1 MKKNEHEIRD
11 PIHVFIRLDNHERKV
26 LDSRAVQRL
35 RHIHQLGLTYL
46 VYPGATH
53 KRFEHSLGVMELA
66 SRVFDV
72 ITQRDNIE
80 CSIDEFRGYDPP
92 RYWRR
97 VLRMAAL
104 CHDLGHLPFSHT
116 AEEELLPD
124 GWNHERL
131 TRGIIESD
139 ELQAIWNEVTPP
151 LRSEDIVKLAIGPRN
166 ARGLDFTDGQA
177 ILAEIITG
185 DTFGVDRM
193 DYLLRDSHHTGVAYG
208 KFDHYRLIDTLRIL
222 EPPPS
227 NGEQEASR
235 EPMLGVEEGGL
246 QAAESLRLARYFM
259 YSQVYLHRVR
269 RIYDIHLMDFLK
281 KWLRAGYFPTDFKKL
296 LLMTDEKII
305 SDLQSAGYNKRHQFY
320 EEAQRIVQRQHFKV
334 GYERNPDHAN
344 KNSEAGR
351 AVFEAAKDRFGIEN
365 IRHDRYR
372 EDPSFSD
379 FPVRRRNG
387 QTVYASSISSVFRN
401 LPPLNIDYVFVN
413 RNALPDFEA
422 WLNRNIDDII
432 QPLREEEEDGQA

>member
-1 MKKNEHEIRD
+1 MEKNEHEIRD

-72 ITQRDNIE
+72 ITHRDNVE
-80 CSIDEFRGYDPP
+80 CSIDEIRSENDRGY
-92 RYWRR
+92 WKR

-116 AEEELLPD
+116 AEEELLPS
-124 GWNHERL
+124 GWNHEQL
-131 TRGIIESD
+131 TRKIIESD
-139 ELQAIWNEVTPP
+139 ELQAIWKEAPP
-151 LRSEDIVKLAIGPRN
+151 LLSEHIVKLTIGPRK
-166 ARGLDFTDGQA
+166 AEGLDFSDWET

-227 NGEQEASR
+227 SGEQEASR

-246 QAAESLRLARYFM
+246 QSAESLWLARYFM

-269 RIYDIHLMDFLK
+269 RIYDIHLRDFLK
-281 KWLRAGYFPTDFKKL
+281 KWLRTGFFSTDFKKL
-296 LLMTDEKII
+296 LLTTDEEII
-305 SDLQSAGYNKRHQFY
+305 SDLLSAGYKKRHQLY
-320 EEAQRIVQRQHFKV
+320 EEAKRIVQRQHFKV
-334 GYERNPDHAN
+334 GYERNPDHAK

-351 AVFEAAKDRFGIEN
+351 AVFEAAREKFGAEDV
-365 IRHDRYR
+365 RHDRYI
-372 EDPSFSD
+372 EDSPFPD
-379 FPVRRRNG
+379 FPVKRRDG
-387 QTVYASSISSVFRN
+387 QTVFSSSISSVFRN

-413 RNALPDFEA
+413 RNILPDFQI
-422 WLNRNIDDII
+422 WLNNNIDNII
-432 QPLREEEEDGQA
+432 QSPREEEEDEQA

>member
-1 MKKNEHEIRD
+1 MEKNEHEIRD
-11 PIHVFIRLDNHERKV
+11 PIHIFIRLDNHERKV

-72 ITQRDNIE
+72 ITHQDNIG
-80 CSIDEFRGYDPP
+80 CSINEFRTENDR
-92 RYWRR
+92 RYWKR

-124 GWNHERL
+124 GWNHEQL
-131 TRGIIESD
+131 TRALIESD
-139 ELQAIWNEVTPP
+139 ELQEIWNEVTPP
-151 LRSEDIVKLAIGPRN
+151 LRCEDIVKLAIGPRS
-166 ARGLDFTDGQA
+166 AEGLDFTDGQA

-227 NGEQEASR
+227 NGEQEVSR
-235 EPMLGVEEGGL
+235 EPRLGVEEGGL
-246 QAAESLRLARYFM
+246 QSAESLWLARYFM

-269 RIYDIHLMDFLK
+269 RIYDIHLRDFLK
-281 KWLRAGYFPTDFKKL
+281 KRLRMGFFQTDIKKL
-296 LLMTDEKII
+296 LTMTDESIVF
-305 SDLQSAGYNKRHQFY
+305 SLLSAAYNKKHHLY
-320 EEAQRIVQRQHFKV
+320 EEARRIIQRQHFKV
-334 GYERNPDHAN
+334 GYERNPDHAK
-344 KNSEAGR
+344 KNPEAGK
-351 AVFEAAKDRFGIEN
+351 AVFEAARDRFGGEN
-365 IRHDRYR
+365 VRHDRYV
-372 EDPSFSD
+372 ENSPFPD
-379 FPVRRRNG
+379 FPVKRRDGRA
-387 QTVYASSISSVFRN
+387 VYSSSISSVFMN
-401 LPPLNIDYVFVN
+401 LPPLSIDYVFVN
-413 RNALPDFEA
+413 RNIMSDFET
-422 WLNRNIDDII
+422 WFTKNINDII
-432 QPLREEEEDGQA
+432 QPPREEEEDG